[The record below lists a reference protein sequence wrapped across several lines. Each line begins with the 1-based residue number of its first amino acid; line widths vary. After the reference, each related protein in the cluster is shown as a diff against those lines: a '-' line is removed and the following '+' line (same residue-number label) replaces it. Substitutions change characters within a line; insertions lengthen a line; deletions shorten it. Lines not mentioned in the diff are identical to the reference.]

1 MSTIRE
7 ELDRVDSYEALT
19 PREQLLGTSSLML
32 VILLAIVL
40 KSL

>member
-1 MSTIRE
+1 MSTMPE
-7 ELDRVDSYEALT
+7 ERVRVDSYETLS
-19 PREQLLGTSSLML
+19 PREQLLGTFSLML